1 MIQNVSNAINKSV
14 FRTKNVTAILG
25 IPYHNI
31 QNDTVS
37 YKHKAILPIT

>member
-14 FRTKNVTAILG
+14 FRTKNVTVILG